1 MPDIKRPKIR
11 CENYVRFPVSLSINC
26 ENVHRGLGQTESH
39 FAFCSV
45 CKLAAGLFDHFL
57 RAFYVLQI
65 NFKYFLLYHPV
76 ILLFLLAACV
86 TGRWA
91 LQGTEGRSH
100 DPQKLRLQCLQMS
113 LALVFIR
120 YRSKSVR
127 SVTPVDSLHYSN
139 VIQCPVSETHF
150 ILNKTLK
157 GEEGTEKIFR

>member
-1 MPDIKRPKIR
+1 
-11 CENYVRFPVSLSINC
+11 
-26 ENVHRGLGQTESH
+26 
-39 FAFCSV
+39 
-45 CKLAAGLFDHFL
+45 
-57 RAFYVLQI
+57 
-65 NFKYFLLYHPV
+65 
-76 ILLFLLAACV
+76 
-86 TGRWA
+86 
-91 LQGTEGRSH
+91 
-100 DPQKLRLQCLQMS
+100 LQMS